1 MTNYAKKLATLLGA
15 IILLSIS
22 CGLGS
27 RGNEALTKFAT
38 PRPALPTFTPTAP
51 LMAAAT
57 DTPVPQATSIPAAT
71 PAPPTPAPPPTA
83 TPVPAPR
90 ASISKNI
97 NVRSGPGTNYPR
109 IGKVA
114 PGDASDIL
122 GRNADASWIYINH
135 SGGEGWIYAELADI
149 TGDVNSVPEKEAAAP
164 PPPPPPPPTNTPA
177 PPPPPAQP
185 AGPSYPFKLTNV
197 FGEKNGAITQIRGH
211 IKDANGQPLNGI
223 RVRVR
228 SGSFC
233 TIAVPSGTP
242 GVYPPGNY
250 DILLRPYAS
259 DGVWLVSVVDKPT
272 NPEDNTCDPGARQLS
287 EEVAVPTDTQ
297 SGVSYV
303 EFQKQ

>member
-1 MTNYAKKLATLLGA
+1 MMNQTKKLALLGA
-15 IILLSIS
+15 FILLSIS

-27 RGNEALTKFAT
+27 RGSEAVESFAT
-38 PRPALPTFTPTAP
+38 PRPALPTFTSTAP

-57 DTPVPQATSIPAAT
+57 NTPVPQATSIPTNT
-71 PAPPTPAPPPTA
+71 PAPPTATPAPTS
-83 TPVPAPR
+83 TPVPVPR
-90 ASISKNI
+90 ANISKNI

-109 IGKVA
+109 IGKVT

-122 GRNADASWIYINH
+122 GRNADSSWIFINH
-135 SGGEGWIYAELADI
+135 SGGQGWIFAELADI
-149 TGDVNSVPEKEAAAP
+149 TGDVNSVPEKAADA
-164 PPPPPPPPTNTPA
+164 PPPPPPTNPPPTPTN
-177 PPPPPAQP
+177 PPPPPQP

-211 IKDANGQPLNGI
+211 IKDAGGQPLNGI

-233 TIAVPSGTP
+233 TVSVPSGTP
-242 GVYPPGNY
+242 GVYPAGNY
-250 DILLRPYAS
+250 DVLLRPYAS
-259 DGVWLVSVVDKPT
+259 DGVWLVSIVDKPT

-287 EEVAVPTDTQ
+287 EEVTVPTDMQ